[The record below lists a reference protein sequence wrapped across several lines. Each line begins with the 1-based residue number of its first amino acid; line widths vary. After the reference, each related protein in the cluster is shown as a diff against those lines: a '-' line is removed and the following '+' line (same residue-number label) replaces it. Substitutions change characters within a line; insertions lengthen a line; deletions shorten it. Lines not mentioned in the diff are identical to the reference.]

1 MKKLLK
7 LSNEPWIVAE
17 VEAVED
23 AVLGEPDCILLN
35 PVTLDGN
42 KWPPFSLDTEIA
54 VRSSDIMVM
63 VNPTDDVLKTNLTE

>member
-7 LSNEPWIVAE
+7 LSNEPWILAE

-23 AVLGEPDCILLN
+23 AILGEPDCILLN
-35 PVTLDGN
+35 PVTLNGE
-42 KWPPFSLDTEIA
+42 KWPPFSLDTEVA

-63 VNPTDDVLKTNLTE
+63 VNPTDDVLRTSLTE

>member
-1 MKKLLK
+1 MKKLLN
-7 LSNEPWIVAE
+7 LCNEWIVAE

-35 PVTLDGN
+35 PVTLDG
-42 KWPPFSLDTEIA
+42 KQWPPFSLDTEVA

-63 VNPTDDVLKTNLTE
+63 VNPSDDVLRTSLTE

>member
-7 LSNEPWIVAE
+7 LSNEPWILAE

-23 AVLGEPDCILLN
+23 AVLGEPDCILLS

>member
-7 LSNEPWIVAE
+7 LSNEPWILAE

-23 AVLGEPDCILLN
+23 AILGEPDCILLN
-35 PVTLDGN
+35 PVTLDGE
-42 KWPPFSLDTEIA
+42 KWPPFSLDTEVA

-63 VNPTDDVLKTNLTE
+63 VNPTDDVLRTSLTE